1 MPVALSDAERGRQL
15 FVAKGCSTCHAKLQ
29 DDQNVEL
36 RVADFGPSLVGRTL
50 SMDYLTTKIKN
61 PAEGRSTVA
70 GSLDGR
76 EVEALVRYVNGSWTA
91 EQGG

>member
-1 MPVALSDAERGRQL
+1 VPVALSDAERGRQL

-36 RVADFGPSLVGRTL
+36 RFADFGPSLVGRTF
-50 SMDYLTTKIKN
+50 SVDYLTTKIKN

-70 GSLDGR
+70 GSMVIPQLELDGR
-76 EVEALVRYVNGSWTA
+76 EVEALLRYVNGS
-91 EQGG
+91 